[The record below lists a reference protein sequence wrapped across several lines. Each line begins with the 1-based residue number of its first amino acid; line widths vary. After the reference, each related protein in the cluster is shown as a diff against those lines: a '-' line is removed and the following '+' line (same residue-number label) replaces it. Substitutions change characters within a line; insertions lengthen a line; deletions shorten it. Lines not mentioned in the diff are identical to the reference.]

1 MKGISKIINQ
11 ILKEG
16 RIPESSGINRLIC
29 FNKLAKEQGIPT
41 LNDIRPIAT
50 TSNIIKIL
58 ELMIKEELS
67 ILNNGLLSNI
77 NQIGFKQTAERR

>member
-50 TSNIIKIL
+50 TSNIIKI
-58 ELMIKEELS
+58 
-67 ILNNGLLSNI
+67 
-77 NQIGFKQTAERR
+77 